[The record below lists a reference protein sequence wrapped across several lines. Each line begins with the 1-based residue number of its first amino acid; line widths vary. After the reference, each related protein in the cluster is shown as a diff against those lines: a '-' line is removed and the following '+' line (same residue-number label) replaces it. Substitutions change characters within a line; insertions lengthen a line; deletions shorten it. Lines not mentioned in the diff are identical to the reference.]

1 MARISTAYRSRLRSF
16 ADDEDDD
23 EARNR
28 WILSYADFITLLF
41 AFFVVMYSVSS
52 VNAGKFRVLSE
63 SMTTV
68 FHAAPD
74 LPAPIDL
81 GGGMPGI
88 YQHPGAPDGGIP
100 SRMLEV
106 VALDDFPVP
115 VAEINPSDR
124 RTVDLAKKVEHVL
137 KGAIE
142 MEQVNVRESENWTEI
157 ELDSEFMFATGQGR
171 LSERAT
177 QLIAKAATV
186 IQATDTPVRVEG
198 FTDNIPV
205 TGGAYGSNW
214 ELSAARAANVV
225 ESLATAGVEPERM
238 SATGFGELHPVGDNA
253 SRDGRRQNRR
263 VVVAIAKHKQVPGA
277 SASLAAIGQDREE
290 VLPLRTLNVYRNYQG
305 PKRSDCEVSG
315 TENAP
320 QIERSASVSEY

>member
-1 MARISTAYRSRLRSF
+1 MSRNAYRSRLRSY
-16 ADDEDDD
+16 ARDLDDD
-23 EARNR
+23 TDRDR
-28 WILSYADFITLLF
+28 WVLSYADFITLLF

-63 SMTTV
+63 SMVTV
-68 FHAAPD
+68 FHDAPD

-88 YQHPGAPDGGIP
+88 YSHPGAEDSGSP

-106 VALDDFPVP
+106 MAQDDFPVP
-115 VAEINPSDR
+115 VAETNPN
-124 RTVDLAKKVEHVL
+124 DLQSADLTHKVERML

-142 MEQVNVRESENWTEI
+142 MEQVNVRQSENWTEI
-157 ELDSEFMFATGQGR
+157 ELDSEFMFATGRGR
-171 LSERAT
+171 LSEQAT
-177 QLIAKAATV
+177 ALIAKVATA
-186 IQATDTPVRVEG
+186 IQTTDTPVRVEG
-198 FTDNIPV
+198 FTDNVPV

-238 SATGFGELHPVGDNA
+238 SATGFGELHPVADNT
-253 SRDGRRQNRR
+253 SRAGRRKNRR
-263 VVVAIAKHKQVPGA
+263 VIVAIAKHKQVPDA

-290 VLPLRTLNVYRNYQG
+290 ALQLRTLQRIGQLPEAEG
-305 PKRSDCEVSG
+305 IRL
-315 TENAP
+315 
-320 QIERSASVSEY
+320 

>member
-1 MARISTAYRSRLRSF
+1 MARISSAYRSRLRAF
-16 ADDEDDD
+16 AEDAEDDED
-23 EARNR
+23 RHR
-28 WILSYADFITLLF
+28 WVLSYADFITLLF

-63 SMTTV
+63 SMSTV
-68 FHAAPD
+68 FHEAPD
-74 LPAPIDL
+74 LPAPVDL

-88 YQHPGAPDGGIP
+88 YQHPGAPDGGTP

-171 LSERAT
+171 LSQQAK
-177 QLIAKAATV
+177 QLIAKV
-186 IQATDTPVRVEG
+186 
-198 FTDNIPV
+198 
-205 TGGAYGSNW
+205 
-214 ELSAARAANVV
+214 ANV
-225 ESLATAGVEPERM
+225 
-238 SATGFGELHPVGDNA
+238 
-253 SRDGRRQNRR
+253 
-263 VVVAIAKHKQVPGA
+263 I
-277 SASLAAIGQDREE
+277 
-290 VLPLRTLNVYRNYQG
+290 
-305 PKRSDCEVSG
+305 
-315 TENAP
+315 
-320 QIERSASVSEY
+320 